1 MSGQDTTWLP
11 NLVGG
16 VSIWKLA
23 PDLNEEKFFGGRL
36 LMPETEGSESL
47 PSTVRWNLAGLLP
60 LSEARQKH
68 GPEVATAIEEF
79 KACLDRAAKA
89 FAQEDSGY
97 HRYREALTVPS
108 IEADGVENYFYSP
121 TDRRLYVINWGA
133 TPRTLAGQKE
143 FLFGYAEF
151 GKVFGAVAAAAVVS
165 GAVAKKGASNANK
178 QAEDEPKKDEP
189 KKDDEKADEKKGRPF
204 WVWLLFGLGFLLL
217 LLALLAL
224 LKTCNDAKLNANADA
239 MTDAMTEG
247 GAEAGSEAGADG
259 STDAN
264 VDAAN
269 EAGTDAGQD
278 AGDGGKDGGQDAM
291 ADAGDAG
298 DAGKDGGKD
307 AGPDGGKKPKGKT
320 GFDNDA
326 SFKGGKV
333 TVTGGGGGGGGGPVK
348 ITISPAPGGG
358 SQSGPHRRHDHPQ
371 AVAWRIMHG
380 DERVARTEE
389 AGKRFDV
396 YLNKGESFDGV
407 EVEYQDAD
415 GEWHAH

>member
-1 MSGQDTTWLP
+1 VSDKDTTWLP

-23 PDLNEEKFFGGRL
+23 PDLNEDQFFGGRL
-36 LMPETEGSESL
+36 LVPETEGSESL

-60 LSEARQKH
+60 LSEATQKH
-68 GPEVATAIEEF
+68 PAEVPPAIEEF

-108 IEADGVENYFYSP
+108 LEADGVENYFFSP
-121 TDRRLYVINWGA
+121 SDHRLYVINWGA

-151 GKVFGAVAAAAVVS
+151 GKVFGAAAVGATVANAVS
-165 GAVAKKGASNANK
+165 KKAAGGSVDTGADDAKK
-178 QAEDEPKKDEP
+178 EEKKDEP
-189 KKDDEKADEKKGRPF
+189 AAEEKGRPF
-204 WVWLLFGLGFLLL
+204 WFWLVVGGGFLIL

-224 LKTCNDAKLNANADA
+224 LKTCNDAKEGADA
-239 MTDAMTEG
+239 GPDAMAEG
-247 GAEAGSEAGADG
+247 GSEAG
-259 STDAN
+259 T
-264 VDAAN
+264 
-269 EAGTDAGQD
+269 EAGTDGATDAASDATTDAASEAGTDGGDAGKDGSSDASAD
-278 AGDGGKDGGQDAM
+278 AGDG
-291 ADAGDAG
+291 
-298 DAGKDGGKD
+298 GKDGGKD
-307 AGPDGGKKPKGKT
+307 AGPDGGKKAKGKT

-333 TVTGGGGGGGGGPVK
+333 TVKGGGGGGGGGGPVK

-358 SQSGPHRRHDHPQ
+358 AQTGPHRRHDHPH
-371 AVAWRIMHG
+371 AIAWRIVHG
-380 DERVARTEE
+380 DERVSRTEE

-396 YLNKGESFDGV
+396 YLNQGESFDGV

-415 GEWHAH
+415 GDWHPH